1 MESHP
6 VPAEEQQHQTDQFCD
21 EIDKLTELAI
31 AAADIKK
38 YFIVYLFTFFTS
50 FSYRPSTN
58 QL

>member
-6 VPAEEQQHQTDQFCD
+6 APAEEQEQTDHFCD

-38 YFIVYLFTFFTS
+38 YFIAYLFIFFTS
-50 FSYRPSTN
+50 FSYYPPTN

>member
-6 VPAEEQQHQTDQFCD
+6 APPAEEQEQADQFYD

-38 YFIVYLFTFFTS
+38 YLIIYLFTFSTC
-50 FSYRPSTN
+50 FSHSLPTN
-58 QL
+58 R